1 LAVEKVDRKL
11 LGQVFLLV
19 FAFVA
24 IKRSTGDTNRRCLIV
39 RHGEKLVQ
47 VHHGRQCLLEK
58 TMVGYGW
65 FMVVI
70 GIGIGDANLLWLRNV
85 PVTLIAV
92 INAEEWNL

>member
-1 LAVEKVDRKL
+1 
-11 LGQVFLLV
+11 
-19 FAFVA
+19 
-24 IKRSTGDTNRRCLIV
+24 
-39 RHGEKLVQ
+39 
-47 VHHGRQCLLEK
+47 
-58 TMVGYGW
+58 MVGYGW